1 MSGVSQRQKRL
12 LVSCSIRAF
21 FCRSLINTDEGR
33 YVKASANITQPEG
46 QLTLNFEPGLSDRYP
61 SFRECVA
68 SSVYRYG
75 LTNAAIDLDKAPG
88 NLSVELS
95 ADPSRKFGIEDFEKY
110 LAKSRDFTAIY
121 YLIDKF
127 LKEGAGNEPDA
138 AELRAMFKQMAPTLK
153 RMGML

>member
-1 MSGVSQRQKRL
+1 MKL
-12 LVSCSIRAF
+12 
-21 FCRSLINTDEGR
+21 
-33 YVKASANITQPEG
+33 SAVVPPTEG
-46 QLTLNFEPGLSDRYP
+46 QLTLNFEPGLSERYP

-68 SSVYRYG
+68 SSIYRYG

-95 ADPSRKFGIEDFEKY
+95 ADPARKFGIEDFERY

-127 LKEGAGNEPDA
+127 LKDEAGDEPSA
-138 AELRAMFKQMAPTLK
+138 AELKAMFKQMAPHFK
-153 RMGML
+153 RLGVL

>member
-1 MSGVSQRQKRL
+1 M
-12 LVSCSIRAF
+12 
-21 FCRSLINTDEGR
+21 
-33 YVKASANITQPEG
+33 KASPVITQPEG

-61 SFRECVA
+61 SLRDCVA

-95 ADPSRKFGIEDFEKY
+95 ADPSRKFSVDSFEEF
-110 LAKSRDFTAIY
+110 LAKAKDFTPIY

-127 LKEGAGNEPDA
+127 LKDKTEAHDI
-138 AELRAMFKQMAPTLK
+138 AEVMAMFKQMAPALK
-153 RMGML
+153 RAGVL

>member
-1 MSGVSQRQKRL
+1 MKRSP
-12 LVSCSIRAF
+12 V
-21 FCRSLINTDEGR
+21 
-33 YVKASANITQPEG
+33 ITQPEG

-61 SFRECVA
+61 SLRDCVA

-95 ADPSRKFGIEDFEKY
+95 ADPARKFSVDSLERYMEK
-110 LAKSRDFTAIY
+110 SQDFTPIF

-127 LKEGAGNEPDA
+127 LKDQDAGQEA
-138 AELRAMFKQMAPTLK
+138 AELLAMLKQMAPALK
-153 RMGML
+153 RAGVKL

>member
-1 MSGVSQRQKRL
+1 MKSTAVIK
-12 LVSCSIRAF
+12 
-21 FCRSLINTDEGR
+21 E
-33 YVKASANITQPEG
+33 PEG

-61 SFRECVA
+61 CLRDCVA

-95 ADPSRKFGIEDFEKY
+95 ADPSRKFSVDSLEQY
-110 LAKSRDFTAIY
+110 LGKSKDFTPIY

-127 LKEGAGNEPDA
+127 LKDKSESHDT
-138 AELRAMFKQMAPTLK
+138 AELLAMFKQMAPALK
-153 RMGML
+153 RAGVL

>member
-1 MSGVSQRQKRL
+1 M
-12 LVSCSIRAF
+12 
-21 FCRSLINTDEGR
+21 
-33 YVKASANITQPEG
+33 KASAVITQPEG

-61 SFRECVA
+61 SLRDCVA

-95 ADPSRKFGIEDFEKY
+95 ADPSRKFSVDSLERYIE
-110 LAKSRDFTAIY
+110 KSGDTTPIY

-127 LKEGAGNEPDA
+127 LRDKGEGAST
-138 AELRAMFKQMAPTLK
+138 AELLAMFKQMAPALK
-153 RMGML
+153 RAGVL

>member
-1 MSGVSQRQKRL
+1 MKL
-12 LVSCSIRAF
+12 
-21 FCRSLINTDEGR
+21 
-33 YVKASANITQPEG
+33 SAVVGEPEN

-95 ADPSRKFGIEDFEKY
+95 ADPARKFGIEDFERY
-110 LAKSRDFTAIY
+110 LTKSQDFTPIY

-127 LKEGAGNEPDA
+127 LKEKGSDEPDA

-153 RMGML
+153 RMGVL

>member
-1 MSGVSQRQKRL
+1 MKTSAVIRQP
-12 LVSCSIRAF
+12 
-21 FCRSLINTDEGR
+21 E
-33 YVKASANITQPEG
+33 EG
-46 QLTLNFEPGLSDRYP
+46 QLTLNFEPGLSERYP

-95 ADPSRKFGIEDFEKY
+95 ADPARKFGIEDLEKY
-110 LAKSRDFTAIY
+110 LAKSKDYTAIY

-127 LKEGAGNEPDA
+127 LREKTDDGTT
-138 AELRAMFKQMAPTLK
+138 AELLAMFKQMAPALK
-153 RMGML
+153 RAGVL

>member
-1 MSGVSQRQKRL
+1 MSVSR
-12 LVSCSIRAF
+12 SI
-21 FCRSLINTDEGR
+21 
-33 YVKASANITQPEG
+33 KAPDG

-61 SFRECVA
+61 SLRDCVA

-95 ADPSRKFGIEDFEKY
+95 ADPSRKFSVDSLERYMEK
-110 LAKSRDFTAIY
+110 SQDFTPIY

-127 LKEGAGNEPDA
+127 LKDHGSDEPSA
-138 AELRAMFKQMAPTLK
+138 AELKAMFKQMAPHFK
-153 RMGML
+153 RMGVL

>member
-1 MSGVSQRQKRL
+1 MKL
-12 LVSCSIRAF
+12 
-21 FCRSLINTDEGR
+21 
-33 YVKASANITQPEG
+33 SAVIKPESEG

-61 SFRECVA
+61 CLRDCLA

-95 ADPSRKFGIEDFEKY
+95 ADPARKFGVDDFEKF
-110 LAKSRDFTAIY
+110 LAKSGDFTALY

-127 LKEGAGNEPDA
+127 LKDRSADA
-138 AELRAMFKQMAPTLK
+138 DVTEALALLKQLGPVLK
-153 RMGML
+153 RAGIVV

>member
-1 MSGVSQRQKRL
+1 
-12 LVSCSIRAF
+12 
-21 FCRSLINTDEGR
+21 
-33 YVKASANITQPEG
+33 VKASAVIKAPVN
-46 QLTLNFEPGLSDRYP
+46 QLTLDFEPGLSDRYP

-95 ADPSRKFGIEDFEKY
+95 ADPARKFGIEDFEKF
-110 LAKSRDFTAIY
+110 LTTSRDFTAIY

-127 LKEGAGNEPDA
+127 LKDKAEGQDV
-138 AELRAMFKQMAPTLK
+138 AELMAMFKQMAPALK
-153 RMGML
+153 RAGVL

>member
-1 MSGVSQRQKRL
+1 VKR
-12 LVSCSIRAF
+12 SA
-21 FCRSLINTDEGR
+21 LI
-33 YVKASANITQPEG
+33 SQPEG
-46 QLTLNFEPGLSDRYP
+46 QLTLAFEPGISERYP

-95 ADPSRKFGIEDFEKY
+95 SDPARKFGIEDFETF
-110 LAKSRDFTAIY
+110 LAKSRDFTAVY

-127 LKEGAGNEPDA
+127 LKDKSAEPDM
-138 AELRAMFKQMAPTLK
+138 AEVMAMFKQMAPALK
-153 RMGML
+153 RAGVL

>member
-1 MSGVSQRQKRL
+1 M
-12 LVSCSIRAF
+12 
-21 FCRSLINTDEGR
+21 
-33 YVKASANITQPEG
+33 KASALIKPPEN

-95 ADPSRKFGIEDFEKY
+95 ADPARKFGIEDFEVF
-110 LAKSRDFTAIY
+110 LGKSQDFTAIY

-127 LKEGAGNEPDA
+127 LKEQSSDEPSA
-138 AELRAMFKQMAPTLK
+138 AELKAMFKQMAPHFK
-153 RMGML
+153 RMGVL

>member
-1 MSGVSQRQKRL
+1 MKVSPN
-12 LVSCSIRAF
+12 I
-21 FCRSLINTDEGR
+21 
-33 YVKASANITQPEG
+33 KAPVN
-46 QLTLNFEPGLSDRYP
+46 QLTLDFEPGLSDRYP

-95 ADPSRKFGIEDFEKY
+95 ADPARKFGIEDFERY
-110 LAKSRDFTAIY
+110 IAKSKDFTPIY

-127 LKEGAGNEPDA
+127 LKDKAEGQDV
-138 AELRAMFKQMAPTLK
+138 AELMAMFKQMAPALK
-153 RMGML
+153 RAGVL

>member
-1 MSGVSQRQKRL
+1 VKVSTA
-12 LVSCSIRAF
+12 I
-21 FCRSLINTDEGR
+21 
-33 YVKASANITQPEG
+33 KAPEN

-95 ADPSRKFGIEDFEKY
+95 ADPARKFGIEDFEAF
-110 LAKSRDFTAIY
+110 LGKSQDFTAIY

-127 LKEGAGNEPDA
+127 LKNKTEPDT
-138 AELRAMFKQMAPTLK
+138 AELMAMFKQMAPALK
-153 RMGML
+153 RAGVL

>member
-1 MSGVSQRQKRL
+1 VKLSAVSN
-12 LVSCSIRAF
+12 V
-21 FCRSLINTDEGR
+21 
-33 YVKASANITQPEG
+33 PEN
-46 QLTLNFEPGLSDRYP
+46 QLTLNFEPGLSERYP

-75 LTNAAIDLDKAPG
+75 LTNTAIDLDKAPG

-110 LAKSRDFTAIY
+110 LAKSRDFTPIY

-127 LKEGAGNEPDA
+127 LKEEAGDEPDA

-153 RMGML
+153 KLGML

>member
-1 MSGVSQRQKRL
+1 MKTSAVIRQP
-12 LVSCSIRAF
+12 
-21 FCRSLINTDEGR
+21 E
-33 YVKASANITQPEG
+33 EG
-46 QLTLNFEPGLSDRYP
+46 QLTLNFEPGLSERYP

-95 ADPSRKFGIEDFEKY
+95 ADPARKFGIEDFEKY
-110 LAKSRDFTAIY
+110 LAKSRDFTPVY

-127 LKEGAGNEPDA
+127 LREKTDDGTT
-138 AELRAMFKQMAPTLK
+138 AELLAMFKQMAPALK
-153 RMGML
+153 RAGVL